1 MKSSRDVYRQKRDMY
16 RLKRNVYRQK
26 RDVYE
31 SILLVM
37 SIYYLYAQKEK
48 HDEKVLN

>member
-1 MKSSRDVYRQKRDMY
+1 MRLDVYRQKI
-16 RLKRNVYRQK
+16 
-26 RDVYE
+26 DVYE

-37 SIYYLYAQKEK
+37 SIYYSYAQKEK